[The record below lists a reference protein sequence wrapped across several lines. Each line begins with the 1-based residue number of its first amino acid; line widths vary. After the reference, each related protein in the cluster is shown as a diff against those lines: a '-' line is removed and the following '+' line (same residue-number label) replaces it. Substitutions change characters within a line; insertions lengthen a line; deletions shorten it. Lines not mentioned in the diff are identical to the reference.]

1 MRCERSPTPVRVG
14 VNTLCPRFCRRSA
27 TRRQHQPPCQAPC
40 TSTKVFGAPVC
51 AGAGALPKAAALAP
65 APALASTPRRVIA
78 TSLVAVIVS
87 SLSFVCWPNP
97 TWGAS
102 VRPERKTRGHASLA
116 PLTRPPDPLWITGTI
131 RRRPGSVRRGPIL
144 GGPAN
149 HQARFMRF
157 PPQFLDELRARLPVS
172 EVVGRRVRL
181 KKAGREWKGLSP
193 FNKEKTPSF
202 FVNDQKMAWFDFS
215 SGKNGS
221 IFDFVMMT
229 EGLTFPEAVER
240 LAAQAGIPLPKISP
254 AEEARDE
261 RRKTLHDI
269 VELAAKF
276 FEATLASRAG
286 AKGRGYLADRG
297 LDPATQVKFRLGYA
311 PAERFALK
319 EHLGKAGIATE
330 DLIEAG
336 LLVAGDE
343 IPVPYDR
350 FRDRIMFPITDLRGR
365 VIAFGGRAL
374 EKDAQAKYLNSPETV
389 LFHKGATLYNVAAA
403 RAAAHK
409 GAALIAV
416 EGYIDVIA
424 MVTAGF
430 EATVAPLG
438 TALTADQLVLLWKMA
453 DEPTLCF
460 DGDAAGRRAAYRAV
474 DLALPLIKPGK
485 SLKFA
490 SLPEGHDP
498 DDLVRAG
505 GREAINEVIGAARPL
520 AHVLWMRETEAG
532 TLDTP
537 ERRAAFEARLAEVT
551 ATIADDSVRKYYR
564 REFGDR
570 LRRLFEVDERPTM
583 RDRPGPGRIANSGW
597 RMASGGTAARRSQS
611 AVRPLAGE
619 RYLAASA
626 QLSASPVHRGHR
638 AAIALRE
645 ALILQAVIN
654 HPWLL
659 HEHLEELAGVEFRN
673 AEAAKVKGELID
685 IFAHGG
691 APDGTAMVAELGRRG
706 LAEASGRI
714 LKAITTPS
722 VWGVRPEA
730 APDDVLTTWKQLV
743 ALHRQWHSLIKE
755 LRDAEQ
761 ALGQDATEANYS
773 WLQDVKA
780 RLGVLDGTEALIE
793 GFGAS
798 SGRPVRSL

>member
-1 MRCERSPTPVRVG
+1 
-14 VNTLCPRFCRRSA
+14 
-27 TRRQHQPPCQAPC
+27 
-40 TSTKVFGAPVC
+40 
-51 AGAGALPKAAALAP
+51 
-65 APALASTPRRVIA
+65 
-78 TSLVAVIVS
+78 
-87 SLSFVCWPNP
+87 
-97 TWGAS
+97 
-102 VRPERKTRGHASLA
+102 
-116 PLTRPPDPLWITGTI
+116 
-131 RRRPGSVRRGPIL
+131 
-144 GGPAN
+144 
-149 HQARFMRF
+149 MRF
-157 PPQFLDELRARLPVS
+157 TPQFLDELRARLSVS
-172 EVVGRRVRL
+172 EVVGKRVKL

-193 FNKEKTPSF
+193 FQQEKTPSF
-202 FVNDQKMAWFDFS
+202 YVNDQKAFYHDFS
-215 SGKNGS
+215 SGKHGD
-221 IFDFVMMT
+221 IIDFVMET
-229 EGLTFPEAVER
+229 DGVPFAEAVER
-240 LAAQAGIPLPKISP
+240 LANMAGLPLPAVTP
-254 AEEARDE
+254 DAARHE
-261 RRKTLHDI
+261 QRRKSLHD
-269 VELAAKF
+269 VMDLAAKF
-276 FEATLASRAG
+276 FADTLASRIG
-286 AKGRGYLADRG
+286 AKARGYRADRAIS
-297 LDPATQVKFRLGYA
+297 PATQLQFRLGYA
-311 PAERFALK
+311 PGETYALK
-319 EHLGKAGIATE
+319 EHLGKPGASVDDMVET
-330 DLIEAG
+330 G
-336 LLVAGDE
+336 LLVGGDD
-343 IPVPYDR
+343 IPVPRDR
-350 FRDRIMFPITDLRGR
+350 FRDRVMFPITDLRGR

-374 EKDAQAKYLNSPETV
+374 EKDAQAKYLNSPETP
-389 LFHKGATLYNVAAA
+389 LFHKGATLYNAAAA
-403 RAAAHK
+403 RLAAHK
-409 GAALIAV
+409 GAPLIAV

-424 MVTAGF
+424 MVSAGF

-438 TALTADQLVLLWKMA
+438 TALTAEQLVLLWKMA

-520 AHVLWMRETEAG
+520 AQVLWMRETEAG
-532 TLDTP
+532 GFDTP

-551 ATIADDSVRKYYR
+551 AMIADDSVRKYYR

-570 LRRLFEVDERPTM
+570 LRRLFEVDERPKM
-583 RDRPGPGRIANSGW
+583 RQRPGRMARSEW
-597 RMASGGTAARRSQS
+597 RMVKGGKTDRRPLS

-619 RYLAASA
+619 RYVAASA
-626 QLSASPVHRGHR
+626 QLPASPVHRGHR

-659 HEHLEELAGVEFRN
+659 HEHLEELAGVEFRH

-691 APDGTAMVAELGRRG
+691 APDGAAMVAELGRRG
-706 LAEASGRI
+706 LAEATARI
-714 LKAITTPS
+714 HKAITTPS
-722 VWGVRPEA
+722 VWGARPEA

-761 ALGQDATEANYS
+761 ALGQDPTEANYS

-780 RLGVLDGTEALIE
+780 RLALLDGTEALIE